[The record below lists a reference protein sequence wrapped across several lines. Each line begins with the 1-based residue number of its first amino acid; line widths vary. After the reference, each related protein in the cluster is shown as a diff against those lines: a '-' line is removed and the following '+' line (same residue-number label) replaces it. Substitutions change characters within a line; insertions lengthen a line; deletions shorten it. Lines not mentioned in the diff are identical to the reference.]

1 MHTVWADGTVM
12 TINEDFMWVPSIPLP
27 YYVYFGNRCGICKAW
42 FWTLKGY
49 RGHYALK
56 HILKI

>member
-1 MHTVWADGTVM
+1 MSTQWDDETVM
-12 TINEDFMWVPSIPLP
+12 TRNREGQEVPSIPLP
-27 YYVYFGNRCGICKAW
+27 FYVYFGNKCGTCKAW

-49 RGHYALK
+49 RGHYALQ

>member
-1 MHTVWADGTVM
+1 MSENLEQNKEGK
-12 TINEDFMWVPSIPLP
+12 WVPSIPLP
-27 YYVYFGNRCGICKAW
+27 FYSFRKICKCGKK
-42 FWTLKGY
+42 FWTKDGY

>member
-1 MHTVWADGTVM
+1 M

-27 YYVYFGNRCGICKAW
+27 CYVYFGNRCGTCKAW
-42 FWTLKGY
+42 FWTLKSY